1 MKPTSKLRLTRR
13 TVLKGAGGIAVAL
26 PWLEAMTDGRR
37 ARAAAPTPSPKRFLA
52 VYTPG
57 GTVLD
62 KWRPTGT
69 ETAFTLS
76 PILAPLEPVK
86 QNVIVLDG
94 LYLMCGD
101 QSKFA
106 VEQYQGGMVG
116 WLTGMVQPGAGNFVK
131 GPSIDQVLASRLAAG
146 QALPQLADGRPLGDG
161 QGTRKSERHRHL

>member
-1 MKPTSKLRLTRR
+1 MNPISKLRLTRR
-13 TVLKGAGGIAVAL
+13 SVLKGAGGVAIAL
-26 PWLEAMTDGRR
+26 PWLEAMTDARR
-37 ARAAAPTPSPKRFLA
+37 AGAAAPASSPKRFLA

-86 QNVIVLDG
+86 QKVIVLDG

-101 QSKFA
+101 Q
-106 VEQYQGGMVG
+106 
-116 WLTGMVQPGAGNFVK
+116 
-131 GPSIDQVLASRLAAG
+131 
-146 QALPQLADGRPLGDG
+146 
-161 QGTRKSERHRHL
+161 